1 MYFTFLFLL
10 SFVSFQRIGVIK
22 AHWNNFRISI
32 EVYLLSGVHSVL
44 LGFTVVFF
52 LAVLMFYSNLS
63 EDSAIQN
70 HCCLIC
76 TRTGDE
82 HWFFCVL
89 SAQELEKGAPS
100 TAIMTFCYFIYFALM
115 VLSSFCL
122 ITALLKVRK
131 YGPVVD
137 CCCRIHG
144 TNGRHGRE
152 LLFYAEL

>member
-82 HWFFCVL
+82 HYFFLC
-89 SAQELEKGAPS
+89 
-100 TAIMTFCYFIYFALM
+100 FI
-115 VLSSFCL
+115 SSG
-122 ITALLKVRK
+122 IRE
-131 YGPVVD
+131 G
-137 CCCRIHG
+137 G
-144 TNGRHGRE
+144 TKHRHHDI
-152 LLFYAEL
+152 LLFYIFCIDGVILFLSHNGFAQSSKVWTSCRLLL